1 MFSRTK
7 KFFKK
12 SIQTLKT
19 YFSEGYERL
28 PKTPSYNGRHN
39 TGFNLENI
47 YSKFVDE
54 WEATQHVMTISNE
67 KNTNSLKH
75 KKPSMM
81 ISYHEDNKNKQQKH
95 EDTSSR
101 ESSRE
106 REETRCL
113 VAKRLK
119 ELEILD
125 RNNVDHIHDIQEVLH
140 IYSRLTCP
148 TYCEIIE
155 KFFMEMYSEVFS
167 LPCLDNSKPRRMLI
181 KV

>member
-12 SIQTLKT
+12 SIQTFKS

-39 TGFNLENI
+39 TGFSLENI
-47 YSKFVDE
+47 YSRFVDE
-54 WEATQHVMTISNE
+54 WEATQRVIAISNE
-67 KNTNSLKH
+67 KNTSLKN

-81 ISYHEDNKNKQQKH
+81 ISYHEDDKRKQQKH

-101 ESSRE
+101 E
-106 REETRCL
+106 REEKRCL
-113 VAKRLK
+113 VTKRLK

-125 RNNVDHIHDIQEVLH
+125 RNNVDHIHDIQEVLYV
-140 IYSRLTCP
+140 YSRLTCP

-155 KFFMEMYSEVFS
+155 KFFMEMYSKVFS
-167 LPCLDNSKPRRMLI
+167 LPCPDNSKPRRMLI
-181 KV
+181 QI